1 MILLRGRYLYGAL
14 LGSCAAINVRFEKNS
29 DKCVCHLGSPWP
41 RISADGD
48 KVDDDCSES
57 EMEKADD
64 HVE

>member
-1 MILLRGRYLYGAL
+1 MGPSSDLVLPSTLDL
-14 LGSCAAINVRFEKNS
+14 KKNS